1 MLVAD
6 SATPQ
11 IFDMTRVIAPSKSK
25 AGQRHPDHPN
35 LSMNKKA
42 IRNRTRRR
50 GKITTKEFEELYRP
64 IEEWDEEEL
73 ARGRPRAKDGT
84 FRGTSPKWL
93 TREVHETAMARFKE
107 IVQGRLREE
116 GITALS
122 VIHSILADETLDERG
137 KPIVPASTKLDAS
150 KWLIEQV
157 VGKPK
162 QTTETDISVKLQA
175 VLAHAMVGGD
185 AAPQQ
190 LEHAVW
196 EIEST
201 EDDDD

>member
-11 IFDMTRVIAPSKSK
+11 IFDMTQVIAPSKSK
-25 AGQRHPDHPN
+25 AGRRHPDHPD

-50 GKITTKEFEELYRP
+50 GRITTKEFEELYRP

-84 FRGTSPKWL
+84 FRGTAPKWL

-107 IVQGRLREE
+107 IVQGKLREE

-122 VIHSILADETLDERG
+122 VIHSILADDTLDERG
-137 KPIVPASTKLDAS
+137 KPVVPASTKLDAS

-185 AAPQQ
+185 AAPSQ

-196 EIEST
+196 EIDST